1 MRNSNPQFFFI
12 FFEGIMPTL
21 RRDSKTGPGFAF
33 RLPPQHSRFSA
44 KLVTIV
50 TVTVHAHHRKRRS
63 YHSSLQHELSL
74 SKIIIYKYII
84 ISKSS

>member
-1 MRNSNPQFFFI
+1 MRNSNPQFFLF

-50 TVTVHAHHRKRRS
+50 TVTVLLTTEK
-63 YHSSLQHELSL
+63 EGV
-74 SKIIIYKYII
+74 IIPLYSMNYPFQKL
-84 ISKSS
+84 

>member
-1 MRNSNPQFFFI
+1 MRNSTPKFFFI

-50 TVTVHAHHRKRRS
+50 TVTVHAHHRKEGVVIPLYS
-63 YHSSLQHELSL
+63 MNYPFQKL
-74 SKIIIYKYII
+74 
-84 ISKSS
+84 